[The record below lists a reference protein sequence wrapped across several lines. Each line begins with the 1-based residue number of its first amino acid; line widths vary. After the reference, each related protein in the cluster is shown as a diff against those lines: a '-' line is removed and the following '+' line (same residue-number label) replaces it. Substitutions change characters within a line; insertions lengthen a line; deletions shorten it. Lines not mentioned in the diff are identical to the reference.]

1 MRLAFVK
8 KRFSLHGGAEQYLKT
23 LLGELKKEGHD
34 LHVFAN
40 EWTDEP
46 GFTFHKIGIVQATS
60 FLSVLSFSKNSAKAL
75 RRERFDCIVS
85 FERTEYQDIYRAGDG
100 CHRAWL
106 EIRSEVE
113 PSHKRLSFSI
123 NPLHRYTLSLEKY
136 IFEKTPLI
144 VVNSAMVK
152 DQIRRYYGTPEGKIT
167 VAYNGV
173 DLNKFSPANRKRW
186 RSEMRQNIGIGEH
199 DKVIL
204 FVGSGFRRKGLETLI
219 RSLPE
224 VKRSLAGERLAAI
237 VIGKGDS
244 DSFRQT
250 AKRLGVEGEIMFL
263 GPRADVE
270 KFYAAADLFA
280 LPTIYDPFSNA
291 CLEAMA
297 SGLSVITTRNNGA
310 AEVIEEGMEGFI
322 TSSVIDHSELA
333 RKIVLSLSD
342 AESMGMRAR
351 AKAER
356 HSIDKAASEFMDLIK
371 RKAGLSGTVTV

>member
-8 KRFSLHGGAEQYLKT
+8 KRFALHGGAEQYLRT
-23 LLGELKKEGHD
+23 LLGELRKDGHD

-40 EWTDEP
+40 QWTDEQ
-46 GFTFHKIGIVQATS
+46 GFTFHKVGIFAVSS

-75 RRERFDCIVS
+75 KRDRFDCILS

-106 EIRSEVE
+106 QIRSEIE
-113 PSHKRLSFSI
+113 PSYKQLSFSI
-123 NPLHRYTLSLEKY
+123 NPLHRYTLSLEKN
-136 IFEKTPLI
+136 IFENTPLI
-144 VVNSAMVK
+144 VANSALVK
-152 DQIRRYYGTPEGKIT
+152 EQIRRYYGTPEGKIT

-173 DLNKFSPANRKRW
+173 DLNKFSPAGRKRW
-186 RSEMRQNIGIGEH
+186 RSEIRQPMGIGEH

-224 VKRSLAGERLAAI
+224 VKSSLQGERLVVL

-244 DSFRQT
+244 DSYRRT
-250 AKRLGVEGEIMFL
+250 AKRIGVEGELMFL
-263 GPRADVE
+263 GPRAGVE
-270 KFYAAADLFA
+270 KFYAAADLFV

-297 SGLSVITTRNNGA
+297 SGIPVVTTRNNGA
-310 AEVIEEGMEGFI
+310 AEIIEEGREGFLL
-322 TSSVIDHSELA
+322 SSIVDHSELA
-333 RKIVLSLSD
+333 VKIALSLAD
-342 AESMGMRAR
+342 ADFMGLRAR

-356 HSIDKAASEFMDLIK
+356 YSIDKAAGEFIDLIK
-371 RKAGLSGTVTV
+371 KVL